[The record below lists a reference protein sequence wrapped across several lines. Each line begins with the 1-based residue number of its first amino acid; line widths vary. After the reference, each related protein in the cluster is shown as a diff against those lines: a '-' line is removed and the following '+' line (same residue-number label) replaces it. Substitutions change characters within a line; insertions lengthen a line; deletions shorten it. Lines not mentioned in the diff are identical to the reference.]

1 MKSAKLLTSLGLSD
15 NEAEVYLTLLEEGRL
30 TVSGIARESSLHR
43 PAIYQ
48 ILPTLE
54 EKGLINKRIVGK
66 LLYYGAE
73 PPERLRS
80 LLSVINGELDIMI
93 PQLSAMYGKDR
104 PVVRRLDGINGIH
117 AVFDDIVRTLSK
129 GDEYYQ
135 YCSVDEI
142 DLNRVGFTKAYDE
155 AYEEGRFD
163 QLIIT
168 DKEYLEARHPRL
180 EVTIKVVPEEFVPF
194 DHNISQYIYGN
205 KVAFIDY
212 NKPVSTVIENL
223 ELAELQRDV
232 FKMLFRRL

>member
-1 MKSAKLLTSLGLSD
+1 MKSTKLLTSLGLSE

-54 EKGLINKRIVGK
+54 EKGLINKRMVGK
-66 LLYYGAE
+66 LLHYGAE

-80 LLSVINGELDIMI
+80 LLSVITGELDTMI

-104 PVVRRLDGINGIH
+104 PVVRRLDGVTGIH
-117 AVFDDIVRTLSK
+117 TVFDDIVHTLKK

-135 YCSVDEI
+135 YCSVDEK
-142 DLNRVGFTKAYDE
+142 DLNLVGFTKAYNE
-155 AYEEGRFD
+155 AYDEGRFD

-194 DHNISQYIYGN
+194 DHNISQFIYGN

-212 NKPVSTVIENL
+212 GKPIATIIENL